1 MFVYILELLEN
12 NLLQDSTFSKLI
24 TATDEKL
31 GKINKLFES
40 LINLE
45 RKERPKNKKQIRTF
59 VRINKEIQRRKNRL
73 HKKKYLAQLINPPN
87 LSNDFKKD
95 DKIEEAHH
103 EPNPNLKSNPSPCEC
118 SVFSN
123 INNSKDCFDFDISE
137 DDIISTYTSKQN
149 NFIKYFMYDF
159 DINNK
164 MYNNTSNSSIQ
175 DQNSIV
181 SFLDEVKYN

>member
-24 TATDEKL
+24 TAADEKL

-45 RKERPKNKKQIRTF
+45 RKERPNNKKQIKTF
-59 VRINKEIQRRKNRL
+59 VKINKEIKKRKNRL
-73 HKKKYLAQLINPPN
+73 HKKKFLAQLINPPN
-87 LSNDFKKD
+87 LSIPLFLNDVKKD

-103 EPNPNLKSNPSPCEC
+103 EPNPNLKSNPSLCEC

-123 INNSKDCFDFDISE
+123 VNNSKDCFDFDISE

-149 NFIKYFMYDF
+149 NFIKYFMYD
-159 DINNK
+159 INNK
-164 MYNNTSNSSIQ
+164 MYNNTSNSSIP

-181 SFLDEVKYN
+181 SFLDEV

>member
-1 MFVYILELLEN
+1 M
-12 NLLQDSTFSKLI
+12 
-24 TATDEKL
+24 
-31 GKINKLFES
+31 
-40 LINLE
+40 INLE

-73 HKKKYLAQLINPPN
+73 HKKKFLAQLINPPN
-87 LSNDFKKD
+87 LSIPLFLNDVKKD

-123 INNSKDCFDFDISE
+123 VNNSKDCFDFDISE

-149 NFIKYFMYDF
+149 KFIKYFMY

-164 MYNNTSNSSIQ
+164 MYNNTSNSSIP

-181 SFLDEVKYN
+181 SFLDEV